1 MKVLRSAIR
10 SPTLVVLLGL
20 ASVLVVMVPQVSG
33 RRILVG
39 GSKGWTTNVNYTEWA
54 KTQHFYLGDWL
65 CDCTGFVAIRTS
77 SLSIAADD
85 FVYDRNQMNVL
96 EVNKTDYETCNS
108 DHPLVNW
115 TRGAGRDVVPLNQ
128 TRTYYFVSGK
138 GFCFGGMKL
147 AVNVQKPPPPP
158 SEAPRK
164 DKNAAL
170 RLSFR
175 SHLVLPLAFA
185 VGAVWDSLLQVMW

>member
-1 MKVLRSAIR
+1 MR
-10 SPTLVVLLGL
+10 SPTLVVLL
-20 ASVLVVMVPQVSG
+20 ACVLTVMVPRVSC

-39 GSKGWTTNVNYTEWA
+39 GSKGWTTSVNYTEWA

-65 CDCTGFVAIRTS
+65 Y
-77 SLSIAADD
+77 

-128 TRTYYFVSGK
+128 TKTYYIISGK

-147 AVNVQKPPPPP
+147 AAKVEKPPPPP
-158 SEAPRK
+158 SQAPGKDNAAPRFSYK
-164 DKNAAL
+164 
-170 RLSFR
+170 

-185 VGAVWDSLLQVMW
+185 VGAVWDSLLQLMW

>member
-65 CDCTGFVAIRTS
+65 Y
-77 SLSIAADD
+77 

-96 EVNKTDYETCNS
+96 EVNGTDYETCNS
-108 DHPLVNW
+108 DQPLVNW

-128 TRTYYFVSGK
+128 TRTYYFISGK
-138 GFCFGGMKL
+138 GFCFSGMKL

-158 SEAPRK
+158 LEAPSK

-170 RLSFR
+170 RLSYR